1 METTKK
7 QNTTER
13 DTLEVVLHE
22 ILEQQKET
30 NKINAGIIEAL
41 NHMSAKISGFE
52 EKLKNQT
59 INVREPDTRP
69 IKEIVDKGFKDTN
82 QLLDLKLNKVS
93 ENNWRLFLQSDAK
106 KWVVFLLVA
115 ILFLTYLYLFA
126 TNLVNAP

>member
-1 METTKK
+1 
-7 QNTTER
+7 
-13 DTLEVVLHE
+13 
-22 ILEQQKET
+22 
-30 NKINAGIIEAL
+30 
-41 NHMSAKISGFE
+41 MSGKISSFE

-82 QLLDLKLNKVS
+82 QLLDLKLNKVP

>member
-13 DTLEVVLHE
+13 DTLEVVLNE

-30 NKINAGIIEAL
+30 NKINTGIIDAL
-41 NHMSAKISGFE
+41 NHMSGKISSFE

-82 QLLDLKLNKVS
+82 QLLDLKLNKVP

-115 ILFLTYLYLFA
+115 ILLLTYLYLFA